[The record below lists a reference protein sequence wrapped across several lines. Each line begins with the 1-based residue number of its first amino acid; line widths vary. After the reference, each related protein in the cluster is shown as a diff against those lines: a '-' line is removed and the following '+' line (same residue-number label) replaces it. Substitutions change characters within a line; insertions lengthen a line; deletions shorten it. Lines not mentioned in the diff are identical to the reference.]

1 MPRYRYAIDENAVT
15 ALLALND
22 AQIASL
28 VAAFEALADQPAA
41 RPDSD
46 ILDAHGRPLANK
58 IAGDF
63 LIGYW
68 SEHAARRLHLLR
80 IDPLYDE

>member
-1 MPRYRYAIDENAVT
+1 MPRYRYAIEENAAT
-15 ALLALND
+15 ALPALDD

-28 VAAFEALADQPAA
+28 VAAFEALAYQPSA
-41 RPDSD
+41 RPDSYS
-46 ILDAHGRPLANK
+46 LDAQGRPLANK

-68 SEHAARRLHLLR
+68 SEVGPKPR
-80 IDPLYDE
+80 

>member
-1 MPRYRYAIDENAVT
+1 MPRYRYAIEENAAT
-15 ALLALND
+15 ALLALDD
-22 AQIASL
+22 AQIALL

-41 RPDSD
+41 KPDSYS
-46 ILDAHGRPLANK
+46 LDAQGRPLANK

-68 SEHAARRLHLLR
+68 SEHGAMRLHILR
-80 IDPLYDE
+80 IDPLNDE